1 MKFTP
6 IAPEKR
12 LTEDKEKIQ
21 EAILY
26 LMERQPNLSQYEIV
40 KSIFLADRSH
50 MNRYGRPVTFD
61 NYVAM
66 EHGPVP
72 SLAYD
77 ALKPKFNFKTTFS
90 AERPWSSIPDK
101 DNRYINRF
109 TPMREPRK
117 EYLSAS
123 DMKTLDS
130 ALGTVLSLSFNQLRK
145 LTHEDQAYIEAWE
158 RRGNAASV
166 KMRLSLLIDQDG
178 DELEDELV
186 YLSSHS

>member
-1 MKFTP
+1 MKFTS
-6 IAPEKR
+6 APEKR

-26 LMERQPNLSQYEIV
+26 LMKKQPNISQYEIV

-72 SLAYD
+72 SLVYD
-77 ALKPKFNFKTTFS
+77 ALKPKYNFKTMFS

-101 DNRYINRF
+101 DNRSINRF

-123 DMKTLDS
+123 DMKALDA

-145 LTHEDQAYIEAWE
+145 LTHEDRAYTEAWE

-166 KMRLSLLIDQDG
+166 IMRLSLLIDKDG
-178 DELEDELV
+178 DELEDELI
-186 YLSSHS
+186 YISDNS